1 NRDGRPDYAGF
12 DAAQRGPHCVAARPV
27 PRRLMQNT
35 RNPWTTLTTRV
46 VYDNAWIRVEE
57 HEVINPSGGRNRYG
71 KVCFKNLAVGIIA
84 LDAHD
89 HIYLVGQHRYTL
101 DEYSWELPMGGA
113 PRGEAPR
120 DAAERE
126 LREETGLT
134 ARRWRE
140 LMKVHTSNSVTDEV
154 GVVYVAEDLSEG
166 EQELEE
172 TEDLAVKRLPFAEA
186 YRWAV
191 EGRITDA
198 ISLAGIFRLAAE
210 RGMSGLSPEPGSERH
225 GTGRQDG
232 TAADERA

>member
-1 NRDGRPDYAGF
+1 
-12 DAAQRGPHCVAARPV
+12 
-27 PRRLMQNT
+27 MQDS
-35 RNPWTTLTTRV
+35 RKPWTTLSTRV
-46 VYDNAWIRVEE
+46 VYDNPWIRVEE
-57 HEVINPSGGRNRYG
+57 HEVINPSGGRNCYG

-89 HIYLVGQHRYTL
+89 RIYLVGQHRYTL

-113 PRGEAPR
+113 PRAEAPR

-154 GVVYVAEDLSEG
+154 GIVYVAEDLSEG
-166 EQELEE
+166 QQDLEE
-172 TEDLAVKRLPFAEA
+172 TEDLAVKRLPFDEA
-186 YRWAV
+186 HRWAV

-210 RGMSGLSPEPGSERH
+210 RGMSGPSPGPRDEEPKAMRH
-225 GTGRQDG
+225 
-232 TAADERA
+232 TAAGSREGS